1 MTEKITIDDL
11 YSDTGSFDEEA
22 VLKILKGKVIFTR
35 EHEIQFTTDPSKLK
49 ARDAVLLYAL
59 AKKILKANQKIDDE
73 IITRAEIVAKTR
85 VNDNTIGVTLM
96 RLGPN
101 KGKQILMPSGS
112 GYEMP
117 TFKVAEAL
125 KLLTKKEE

>member
-1 MTEKITIDDL
+1 MAEKITIDDL
-11 YSDTGSFDEEA
+11 YSDAGSFDEEA
-22 VLKILKGKVIFTR
+22 VLRTLKGKVIFTK
-35 EHEIQFTTDPSKLK
+35 ENEVLFVTDPVKLK
-49 ARDAVLLYAL
+49 ARDVILLYAM
-59 AKKILKANQKIDDE
+59 AKKILKVNQKIEDE
-73 IITRAEIVAKTR
+73 IITRAEIVDKTR
-85 VNDNTIGVTLM
+85 INNNTVGVTLM

-125 KLLTKKEE
+125 KLLKNDKE

>member
-1 MTEKITIDDL
+1 MAEKITIDDL
-11 YSDTGSFDEEA
+11 YSDAGSFDEEA
-22 VLKILKGKVIFTR
+22 VLRTLKGKVIFTK
-35 EHEIQFTTDPSKLK
+35 ENEVMFATDPAKLK
-49 ARDAVLLYAL
+49 ARDAILLYAL
-59 AKKILKANQKIDDE
+59 AKKILKVNQKIEDE
-73 IITRAEIVAKTR
+73 IITRAEIVDKTR
-85 VNDNTIGVTLM
+85 INDNTVGVTLM

-125 KLLTKKEE
+125 KLLKSDKE